1 MQKKSR
7 NILKLFSA
15 ILVLSLLFIA
25 ACSSTETSPAAP
37 ASSDDETPVSANM
50 PVPGSEVKEAVVVPS
65 VDQTNS
71 KTQDEIKQES
81 TASSAESSSAV
92 KEITMSAKAWAFEP
106 DTIEVSKGDRVKVT
120 VTATDVKHGISIWGI
135 NKRLEPN
142 KSEVIEFTAD
152 EVGEFPFFCTVY
164 CGDGHSSMKGKV
176 VVR

>member
-1 MQKKSR
+1 MGKKSR

-25 ACSSTETSPAAP
+25 ACTSAPETSSVVP
-37 ASSDDETPVSANM
+37 ASSGEEIPISANM
-50 PVPGSEVKEAVVVPS
+50 PVSGSEVKEAVVVPS

-71 KTQDEIKQES
+71 EDEIKQES
-81 TASSAESSSAV
+81 TASSEESSSAV

-106 DTIEVSKGDRVKVT
+106 STIELNKGDKVKLT

-142 KSEVIEFTAD
+142 KPEVIEFTAD
-152 EVGEFPFFCTVY
+152 EAGEFPFFCTVY